1 MKAGKQVQQVKKRL
15 TIRKYM
21 HMQFLRIGFAVSG
34 VVGVLALIGI
44 YEGILLAKE
53 DTRFDLATENKIAII
68 VGVILAIVVI
78 SIVGV
83 DLFLNKI
90 AKQVIRRVK
99 EPIDIMDHA
108 MDELAK
114 GNLDTKIE
122 YQMQD
127 EFVNMMENTN
137 FAMQELKRYVDDISM
152 NLKQIS
158 EKDID
163 LKEVQNYI
171 GDFVEIKD
179 SMIEIISSLNTTLKE
194 MKESFGEVCDGA
206 DTLAQ
211 SAQSMADGA
220 QQQSDHIRSLVDN
233 IGNVSN
239 SVHDSTSKTDE
250 VEKLSRDAV
259 QQIQEGEDKMDNL
272 VKAMDL
278 IREESNEIANII
290 EVIGGIAEQTNLLA
304 LNASIEAARA
314 GEAGRGF
321 SVVAEE
327 IRTLSENTKEA
338 SNNITNIIKEL
349 NEDTKRANESIS
361 NSVDSVARQN
371 ELITESK
378 ERFAQVE
385 SEVKILA
392 EYINDVKNSMEQTLE
407 SSNTIYDHITQLS
420 ASSQEV
426 AAASGEGLDNSN
438 ITVGE
443 VAKCKQIFESIYEL
457 AKDLQNY

>member
-1 MKAGKQVQQVKKRL
+1 MKAGKQVQQVKKQL
-15 TIRKYM
+15 TIRNYM

-44 YEGILLAKE
+44 YEGIVLAKE

-127 EFVNMMENTN
+127 EFVNMMGNTN

-158 EKDID
+158 AKDID

-171 GDFVEIKD
+171 GDFAEIKD
-179 SMIEIISSLNTTLKE
+179 SMVEIISSLNTTLRE

-239 SVHDSTSKTDE
+239 SVHDSTSKADE

-259 QQIQEGEDKMDNL
+259 QQMQEGEDKMDNL

-314 GEAGRGF
+314 GEHGKGF
-321 SVVAEE
+321 AVVAGEIGTLAGSSAEAAQNITDLIHKSIAAVNNGVSLTGETVHMMDGITKISEE
-327 IRTLSENTKEA
+327 ISSHITEITQATKEQDAYLQDMLTSAGEIAAVVDKNTASAQESSALSQELLSEMENA
-338 SNNITNIIKEL
+338 M
-349 NEDTKRANESIS
+349 
-361 NSVDSVARQN
+361 
-371 ELITESK
+371 ELIDQYK
-378 ERFAQVE
+378 LRA
-385 SEVKILA
+385 
-392 EYINDVKNSMEQTLE
+392 
-407 SSNTIYDHITQLS
+407 
-420 ASSQEV
+420 
-426 AAASGEGLDNSN
+426 
-438 ITVGE
+438 
-443 VAKCKQIFESIYEL
+443 
-457 AKDLQNY
+457 

>member
-1 MKAGKQVQQVKKRL
+1 MQQVKKRL

-127 EFVNMMENTN
+127 EFVNMMGNTN

-314 GEAGRGF
+314 GEHGKGF
-321 SVVAEE
+321 AVVAGEIGTLAGSSAEAAQNITDLIHKSIAAVNNGVSLTGETVHMMDGITKIWEE
-327 IRTLSENTKEA
+327 ISSHITEITQATKEQDAYLQDMLTSAGEIAAVVDKNTASAQESSALSQELLSEMENA
-338 SNNITNIIKEL
+338 M
-349 NEDTKRANESIS
+349 
-361 NSVDSVARQN
+361 
-371 ELITESK
+371 ELIDQYK
-378 ERFAQVE
+378 LRA
-385 SEVKILA
+385 
-392 EYINDVKNSMEQTLE
+392 
-407 SSNTIYDHITQLS
+407 
-420 ASSQEV
+420 
-426 AAASGEGLDNSN
+426 
-438 ITVGE
+438 
-443 VAKCKQIFESIYEL
+443 
-457 AKDLQNY
+457 

>member
-1 MKAGKQVQQVKKRL
+1 MKAGKQVQQVKKKL

-127 EFVNMMENTN
+127 EFVNMMGNTN

-171 GDFVEIKD
+171 GDFVEVKD

-314 GEAGRGF
+314 GEHGKGF
-321 SVVAEE
+321 AVVAGEIGTLAGSSAEAAQNITDLINKSIAAVNNGVSLTGETVHMMDGITKIWEE
-327 IRTLSENTKEA
+327 ISSHITEITQATKEQDAYLQDMRTSAGEIAAVVDKNTASAQESSALSQQLLSEMENA
-338 SNNITNIIKEL
+338 M
-349 NEDTKRANESIS
+349 
-361 NSVDSVARQN
+361 
-371 ELITESK
+371 ELIDQYK
-378 ERFAQVE
+378 LRA
-385 SEVKILA
+385 
-392 EYINDVKNSMEQTLE
+392 
-407 SSNTIYDHITQLS
+407 
-420 ASSQEV
+420 
-426 AAASGEGLDNSN
+426 
-438 ITVGE
+438 
-443 VAKCKQIFESIYEL
+443 
-457 AKDLQNY
+457 

>member
-1 MKAGKQVQQVKKRL
+1 MKAGKQVQRVKKQL

-68 VGVILAIVVI
+68 VGVILAIAVI
-78 SIVGV
+78 SIVGI

-127 EFVNMMENTN
+127 EFVNMMGNTN

-158 EKDID
+158 AKDID

-171 GDFVEIKD
+171 GDFAEIKD
-179 SMIEIISSLNTTLKE
+179 SMVEIISSLNTTLKE

-220 QQQSDHIRSLVDN
+220 QQQSNHIRSLVDN

-239 SVHDSTSKTDE
+239 SVHDSRSKADE

-259 QQIQEGEDKMDNL
+259 QQMQEGEDKMDNL

-314 GEAGRGF
+314 GEHGKGF
-321 SVVAEE
+321 AVVAGEIGTLAGSSAEAAQNITDLINKSIAAVNNGVSLTGETVHMMDGITKISEE
-327 IRTLSENTKEA
+327 ISSHITEITQATKEQDAYLQDMLTSAGEIAAVVDKNTASAQESSALSQELLSEMENA
-338 SNNITNIIKEL
+338 M
-349 NEDTKRANESIS
+349 
-361 NSVDSVARQN
+361 
-371 ELITESK
+371 ELIDQYK
-378 ERFAQVE
+378 LRA
-385 SEVKILA
+385 
-392 EYINDVKNSMEQTLE
+392 
-407 SSNTIYDHITQLS
+407 
-420 ASSQEV
+420 
-426 AAASGEGLDNSN
+426 
-438 ITVGE
+438 
-443 VAKCKQIFESIYEL
+443 
-457 AKDLQNY
+457 

>member
-1 MKAGKQVQQVKKRL
+1 MNAGKQVQQVKKQL
-15 TIRKYM
+15 TIREYM
-21 HMQFLRIGFAVSG
+21 HMQFLRIGFTVSG

-68 VGVILAIVVI
+68 VAVILAIAVI

-122 YQMQD
+122 YQMRD
-127 EFVNMMENTN
+127 EFVNMMGNTN

-158 EKDID
+158 AKDID

-171 GDFVEIKD
+171 GDFAEIKD

-220 QQQSDHIRSLVDN
+220 QQQSDHIRRLVDN

-239 SVHDSTSKTDE
+239 SVHDSTSKADE

-259 QQIQEGEDKMDNL
+259 QQMQEGEDKMDNL

-314 GEAGRGF
+314 GEHGKGF
-321 SVVAEE
+321 AVVAGEIGTLAGSSAEAAQNITDLIHKSIAAVNNGVSLTGETVHMMDGITKISEE
-327 IRTLSENTKEA
+327 ISSHITEITQATKEQDAYLQDMLTSAGEIAAVVDKNTASAQESSALSQELLSEMENA
-338 SNNITNIIKEL
+338 M
-349 NEDTKRANESIS
+349 
-361 NSVDSVARQN
+361 
-371 ELITESK
+371 ELIDQYK
-378 ERFAQVE
+378 LRA
-385 SEVKILA
+385 
-392 EYINDVKNSMEQTLE
+392 
-407 SSNTIYDHITQLS
+407 
-420 ASSQEV
+420 
-426 AAASGEGLDNSN
+426 
-438 ITVGE
+438 
-443 VAKCKQIFESIYEL
+443 
-457 AKDLQNY
+457 

>member
-1 MKAGKQVQQVKKRL
+1 MKAGKLVQQVKKRL

-127 EFVNMMENTN
+127 EFVNMMGNTN

-239 SVHDSTSKTDE
+239 SVHDSTSKSDE

-314 GEAGRGF
+314 GEHGKGF
-321 SVVAEE
+321 AVVAGEIGTLAGSSAEAAQNITDLIHKSIAAVNNGVSLTGETVHMMDGITKIWEE
-327 IRTLSENTKEA
+327 ISSHITEITQATKEQDAYLQDMLTSAGEIAAVVDKNTASAQESSALSQELLSEMENA
-338 SNNITNIIKEL
+338 M
-349 NEDTKRANESIS
+349 
-361 NSVDSVARQN
+361 
-371 ELITESK
+371 ELIDQYK
-378 ERFAQVE
+378 LRA
-385 SEVKILA
+385 
-392 EYINDVKNSMEQTLE
+392 
-407 SSNTIYDHITQLS
+407 
-420 ASSQEV
+420 
-426 AAASGEGLDNSN
+426 
-438 ITVGE
+438 
-443 VAKCKQIFESIYEL
+443 
-457 AKDLQNY
+457 

>member
-78 SIVGV
+78 SVVGV

-127 EFVNMMENTN
+127 EFVNMMGNTN

-278 IREESNEIANII
+278 IREESNELANII

-314 GEAGRGF
+314 GEHGKGF
-321 SVVAEE
+321 AVVAGEIGTLAGSSAEAAQNITDLIHKSIAAVNNGVSLTGETVHMMDGITKIWEE
-327 IRTLSENTKEA
+327 ISSHITEITQATKEQDAYLQDMLTSAGEIAAVVDKNTASAQESSALSQELLSEMENA
-338 SNNITNIIKEL
+338 M
-349 NEDTKRANESIS
+349 
-361 NSVDSVARQN
+361 
-371 ELITESK
+371 ELIDQYK
-378 ERFAQVE
+378 LRA
-385 SEVKILA
+385 
-392 EYINDVKNSMEQTLE
+392 
-407 SSNTIYDHITQLS
+407 
-420 ASSQEV
+420 
-426 AAASGEGLDNSN
+426 
-438 ITVGE
+438 
-443 VAKCKQIFESIYEL
+443 
-457 AKDLQNY
+457 

>member
-290 EVIGGIAEQTNLLA
+290 EVIGGITEQTNLLA

-314 GEAGRGF
+314 GEHGKGF
-321 SVVAEE
+321 AVVAGEIGTLAGSSAEAAQNITDLIHKSIAAVNNGVSLTGETVHMMDGITKIWEE
-327 IRTLSENTKEA
+327 ISSHITEITQATKEQDAYLQDMLTSAGEIAAVVDKNTASAQESSALSQELLSEMENA
-338 SNNITNIIKEL
+338 M
-349 NEDTKRANESIS
+349 
-361 NSVDSVARQN
+361 
-371 ELITESK
+371 ELIDQYK
-378 ERFAQVE
+378 LRA
-385 SEVKILA
+385 
-392 EYINDVKNSMEQTLE
+392 
-407 SSNTIYDHITQLS
+407 
-420 ASSQEV
+420 
-426 AAASGEGLDNSN
+426 
-438 ITVGE
+438 
-443 VAKCKQIFESIYEL
+443 
-457 AKDLQNY
+457 

>member
-21 HMQFLRIGFAVSG
+21 HMRFLRIGFAVSG
-34 VVGVLALIGI
+34 VVGVQALIGI

-127 EFVNMMENTN
+127 EFVNMMGNTN

-179 SMIEIISSLNTTLKE
+179 SIIEIISSLNTTLKE

-314 GEAGRGF
+314 GEHGKGF
-321 SVVAEE
+321 AVVAGEIGTLAGSSAEAAQNITDLIHKSIAAVNNGVSLTGETVHMMDGITKIWEE
-327 IRTLSENTKEA
+327 ISSHITEITQATKEQDAYLQDMLTSAGEIAAVVDKNTASAQESSALSQELLSEMENA
-338 SNNITNIIKEL
+338 M
-349 NEDTKRANESIS
+349 
-361 NSVDSVARQN
+361 
-371 ELITESK
+371 ELIDQYK
-378 ERFAQVE
+378 LRA
-385 SEVKILA
+385 
-392 EYINDVKNSMEQTLE
+392 
-407 SSNTIYDHITQLS
+407 
-420 ASSQEV
+420 
-426 AAASGEGLDNSN
+426 
-438 ITVGE
+438 
-443 VAKCKQIFESIYEL
+443 
-457 AKDLQNY
+457 

>member
-1 MKAGKQVQQVKKRL
+1 MKAGKQVQRVKKQL

-99 EPIDIMDHA
+99 EPIDIMEHA

-127 EFVNMMENTN
+127 EFVNMMGNTN

-158 EKDID
+158 AKDID

-171 GDFVEIKD
+171 GDFAEIKD
-179 SMIEIISSLNTTLKE
+179 SMVEIISSLNTTLKE

-220 QQQSDHIRSLVDN
+220 QQQSNHIRSLVDN

-239 SVHDSTSKTDE
+239 SVHDSTNKADE

-259 QQIQEGEDKMDNL
+259 QQMQEGEDKMDNL

-314 GEAGRGF
+314 GEHGKGF
-321 SVVAEE
+321 AVVAGEIGTLAGSSAEAAQNITDLIHKSIAAVNNGVSLTGETVHMMDGITKISEE
-327 IRTLSENTKEA
+327 ISSHITEITQATKEQDAYLQDMLTSAGEIAAVVDKNTASAQESSALSQELLSEMENA
-338 SNNITNIIKEL
+338 M
-349 NEDTKRANESIS
+349 
-361 NSVDSVARQN
+361 
-371 ELITESK
+371 ELIDQYK
-378 ERFAQVE
+378 LRA
-385 SEVKILA
+385 
-392 EYINDVKNSMEQTLE
+392 
-407 SSNTIYDHITQLS
+407 
-420 ASSQEV
+420 
-426 AAASGEGLDNSN
+426 
-438 ITVGE
+438 
-443 VAKCKQIFESIYEL
+443 
-457 AKDLQNY
+457 

>member
-127 EFVNMMENTN
+127 EFVNMMGNTN

-314 GEAGRGF
+314 GEHGKGF
-321 SVVAEE
+321 AVVAGEIGTLAGSSAEAAQNITDLIHKSIAAVNNGVSLTGETVHMMDGITKIWEE
-327 IRTLSENTKEA
+327 ISSHITEITQATKEQDAYLQDMLTSAGEIAAVVDKNTASAQESSALSQELLSEMENA
-338 SNNITNIIKEL
+338 M
-349 NEDTKRANESIS
+349 
-361 NSVDSVARQN
+361 
-371 ELITESK
+371 ELIDQYK
-378 ERFAQVE
+378 LRA
-385 SEVKILA
+385 
-392 EYINDVKNSMEQTLE
+392 
-407 SSNTIYDHITQLS
+407 
-420 ASSQEV
+420 
-426 AAASGEGLDNSN
+426 
-438 ITVGE
+438 
-443 VAKCKQIFESIYEL
+443 
-457 AKDLQNY
+457 

>member
-15 TIRKYM
+15 TIRTYM

-127 EFVNMMENTN
+127 EFVNMMGNTN

-314 GEAGRGF
+314 GEHGKGF
-321 SVVAEE
+321 AVVAGEIGTLAGSSAEAAQNITDLIHKSIAAVNNGVSLTGETVHMMDGITKIWEE
-327 IRTLSENTKEA
+327 ISSHITEITQATKEQDAYLQDMLTSAGEIAAVVDKNTASAQESSALSQELLSEMENA
-338 SNNITNIIKEL
+338 M
-349 NEDTKRANESIS
+349 
-361 NSVDSVARQN
+361 
-371 ELITESK
+371 ELIDQYK
-378 ERFAQVE
+378 LRA
-385 SEVKILA
+385 
-392 EYINDVKNSMEQTLE
+392 
-407 SSNTIYDHITQLS
+407 
-420 ASSQEV
+420 
-426 AAASGEGLDNSN
+426 
-438 ITVGE
+438 
-443 VAKCKQIFESIYEL
+443 
-457 AKDLQNY
+457 

>member
-1 MKAGKQVQQVKKRL
+1 MNAGKQVQQVKKQL
-15 TIRKYM
+15 TIREYM
-21 HMQFLRIGFAVSG
+21 HMQFLRIGFTVSG

-68 VGVILAIVVI
+68 VAVILAIAVI

-122 YQMQD
+122 YQMRD
-127 EFVNMMENTN
+127 EFVNMMGNTN

-158 EKDID
+158 AKDID

-171 GDFVEIKD
+171 GDFAEIKD

-239 SVHDSTSKTDE
+239 SVHDSTSKADE

-259 QQIQEGEDKMDNL
+259 QQMQEGEDKMDNL

-304 LNASIEAARA
+304 LSASIEAARA
-314 GEAGRGF
+314 GEHGKGF
-321 SVVAEE
+321 AVVAGEIGTLAGSSAEAAQNITDLIHKSIAAVNNGVSLTGETVHMMDGITKISEE
-327 IRTLSENTKEA
+327 ISSHITEITQATKEQDAYLQDMLTSAGEIAAVVDKNTASAQESSALSQELLSEMENA
-338 SNNITNIIKEL
+338 M
-349 NEDTKRANESIS
+349 
-361 NSVDSVARQN
+361 
-371 ELITESK
+371 ELIDQYK
-378 ERFAQVE
+378 LRA
-385 SEVKILA
+385 
-392 EYINDVKNSMEQTLE
+392 
-407 SSNTIYDHITQLS
+407 
-420 ASSQEV
+420 
-426 AAASGEGLDNSN
+426 
-438 ITVGE
+438 
-443 VAKCKQIFESIYEL
+443 
-457 AKDLQNY
+457 

>member
-127 EFVNMMENTN
+127 EFVNMMGNTN

-206 DTLAQ
+206 DMLAQ

-314 GEAGRGF
+314 GEHGKGF
-321 SVVAEE
+321 AVVAGEIGTLAGSSAEAAQNITDLIHKSIAAVNNGVSLTGETVHMMDGITKIWEE
-327 IRTLSENTKEA
+327 ISSHITEITQATKEQDAYLQDMLTSAGEIAAVVDKNTASAQESSALSQELLSEMENA
-338 SNNITNIIKEL
+338 M
-349 NEDTKRANESIS
+349 
-361 NSVDSVARQN
+361 
-371 ELITESK
+371 ELIDQYK
-378 ERFAQVE
+378 LRA
-385 SEVKILA
+385 
-392 EYINDVKNSMEQTLE
+392 
-407 SSNTIYDHITQLS
+407 
-420 ASSQEV
+420 
-426 AAASGEGLDNSN
+426 
-438 ITVGE
+438 
-443 VAKCKQIFESIYEL
+443 
-457 AKDLQNY
+457 

>member
-1 MKAGKQVQQVKKRL
+1 MQQVKKRL

-211 SAQSMADGA
+211 SAQSMVDCA

-314 GEAGRGF
+314 GEHGKGF
-321 SVVAEE
+321 AVVAGEIGTLAGSSAEAAQNITDLINKSIAAVNNGVSLTGETVHMMDGITKIWEE
-327 IRTLSENTKEA
+327 ISSHITEITQATKEQDAYLQDMLTSAGEIAAVVDKNTASAQESSALSQELLSEMENA
-338 SNNITNIIKEL
+338 M
-349 NEDTKRANESIS
+349 
-361 NSVDSVARQN
+361 
-371 ELITESK
+371 ELIDQYK
-378 ERFAQVE
+378 LRA
-385 SEVKILA
+385 
-392 EYINDVKNSMEQTLE
+392 
-407 SSNTIYDHITQLS
+407 
-420 ASSQEV
+420 
-426 AAASGEGLDNSN
+426 
-438 ITVGE
+438 
-443 VAKCKQIFESIYEL
+443 
-457 AKDLQNY
+457 

>member
-78 SIVGV
+78 SVVGV

-108 MDELAK
+108 MDKLAK

-127 EFVNMMENTN
+127 EFVNMMGNTN

-314 GEAGRGF
+314 GEHGKGF
-321 SVVAEE
+321 AVVAGEIGTLAGSSAEAAQNITDLIHKSIAAVNNGVSLTGETVHMMDGITKIWEE
-327 IRTLSENTKEA
+327 ISSHITEITQATKEQDAYLQDMLTSAGEIAAVVDKNTASAQESSALSQELLSEMENA
-338 SNNITNIIKEL
+338 M
-349 NEDTKRANESIS
+349 
-361 NSVDSVARQN
+361 
-371 ELITESK
+371 ELIDQYK
-378 ERFAQVE
+378 LRA
-385 SEVKILA
+385 
-392 EYINDVKNSMEQTLE
+392 
-407 SSNTIYDHITQLS
+407 
-420 ASSQEV
+420 
-426 AAASGEGLDNSN
+426 
-438 ITVGE
+438 
-443 VAKCKQIFESIYEL
+443 
-457 AKDLQNY
+457 

>member
-1 MKAGKQVQQVKKRL
+1 MKAGKQVQQVKKQL

-44 YEGILLAKE
+44 YEGIVLAKE

-127 EFVNMMENTN
+127 EFVNMMGNTN

-158 EKDID
+158 AKDID

-171 GDFVEIKD
+171 GDFAEIKD
-179 SMIEIISSLNTTLKE
+179 SMVEIISSLNTTLRE

-239 SVHDSTSKTDE
+239 SVHDSTSKADE

-259 QQIQEGEDKMDNL
+259 QQMQEGEDKMDNL

-314 GEAGRGF
+314 GEHGKGF
-321 SVVAEE
+321 AVVAGEIGTLAGSSAEAAQNITDLIHKSIAAVNNGVSLTGETVHMMDGITKISEE
-327 IRTLSENTKEA
+327 ISSHITEITQATKEQDAYLQDMLTSAGEIAAVVDKNTASAQESSALSQELLSEMENA
-338 SNNITNIIKEL
+338 M
-349 NEDTKRANESIS
+349 
-361 NSVDSVARQN
+361 
-371 ELITESK
+371 ELIDQYK
-378 ERFAQVE
+378 LRA
-385 SEVKILA
+385 
-392 EYINDVKNSMEQTLE
+392 
-407 SSNTIYDHITQLS
+407 
-420 ASSQEV
+420 
-426 AAASGEGLDNSN
+426 
-438 ITVGE
+438 
-443 VAKCKQIFESIYEL
+443 
-457 AKDLQNY
+457 

>member
-78 SIVGV
+78 SVVGV

-127 EFVNMMENTN
+127 EFVNMMGNTN
-137 FAMQELKRYVDDISM
+137 FAMQELKRYVDNISM

-314 GEAGRGF
+314 GEHGKGF
-321 SVVAEE
+321 AVVAGEIGTLAGSSAEAAQNITDLINKSIAAVNNGVSLTGETVHMMDGITKIWEE
-327 IRTLSENTKEA
+327 ISSHITEITQATKEQDAYLQDMLTSAGEIAAVVDKNTASAQESSALSQELLSEMENA
-338 SNNITNIIKEL
+338 M
-349 NEDTKRANESIS
+349 
-361 NSVDSVARQN
+361 
-371 ELITESK
+371 ELIDQYK
-378 ERFAQVE
+378 LRA
-385 SEVKILA
+385 
-392 EYINDVKNSMEQTLE
+392 
-407 SSNTIYDHITQLS
+407 
-420 ASSQEV
+420 
-426 AAASGEGLDNSN
+426 
-438 ITVGE
+438 
-443 VAKCKQIFESIYEL
+443 
-457 AKDLQNY
+457 

>member
-1 MKAGKQVQQVKKRL
+1 MKAGKQVQQVKNRL

-127 EFVNMMENTN
+127 EFVNMMGNTN

-314 GEAGRGF
+314 GEHGKGF
-321 SVVAEE
+321 AVVAGEIGTLAGSSAEAAQNITDLINKSIAAVNNGVSLTGETVHMMEGITKIWEE
-327 IRTLSENTKEA
+327 ISSHITEITQATKEQDAYLQDMLTSAGEIAAVVDKNTASAQESSALSQELLSEMENA
-338 SNNITNIIKEL
+338 M
-349 NEDTKRANESIS
+349 
-361 NSVDSVARQN
+361 
-371 ELITESK
+371 ELIDQYK
-378 ERFAQVE
+378 LRA
-385 SEVKILA
+385 
-392 EYINDVKNSMEQTLE
+392 
-407 SSNTIYDHITQLS
+407 
-420 ASSQEV
+420 
-426 AAASGEGLDNSN
+426 
-438 ITVGE
+438 
-443 VAKCKQIFESIYEL
+443 
-457 AKDLQNY
+457 

>member
-1 MKAGKQVQQVKKRL
+1 
-15 TIRKYM
+15 M

-44 YEGILLAKE
+44 YEGIVLAKE

-127 EFVNMMENTN
+127 EFVNMMGNTN

-158 EKDID
+158 AKDID

-171 GDFVEIKD
+171 GDFAEIKD
-179 SMIEIISSLNTTLKE
+179 SMVEIISSLNTTLRE

-239 SVHDSTSKTDE
+239 SVHDSTSKADE

-259 QQIQEGEDKMDNL
+259 QQMQEGEDKMDNL

-314 GEAGRGF
+314 GEHGKGF
-321 SVVAEE
+321 AVVAGEIGTLAGSSAEAAQNITDLIHKSIAAVNNGVSLTGETVHMMDGITKISEE
-327 IRTLSENTKEA
+327 ISSHITEITQATKEQDAYLQDMLTSAGEIAAVVDKNTASAQESSALSQELLSEMENA
-338 SNNITNIIKEL
+338 M
-349 NEDTKRANESIS
+349 
-361 NSVDSVARQN
+361 
-371 ELITESK
+371 ELIDQYK
-378 ERFAQVE
+378 LRA
-385 SEVKILA
+385 
-392 EYINDVKNSMEQTLE
+392 
-407 SSNTIYDHITQLS
+407 
-420 ASSQEV
+420 
-426 AAASGEGLDNSN
+426 
-438 ITVGE
+438 
-443 VAKCKQIFESIYEL
+443 
-457 AKDLQNY
+457 

>member
-1 MKAGKQVQQVKKRL
+1 MKAGKQVQRVKKQL

-68 VGVILAIVVI
+68 VGVILAIAVI
-78 SIVGV
+78 SIVGI

-127 EFVNMMENTN
+127 EFVNMMGNTN

-158 EKDID
+158 AKDID

-171 GDFVEIKD
+171 GDFAEIKD
-179 SMIEIISSLNTTLKE
+179 SMVEIISSLNTTLKE

-220 QQQSDHIRSLVDN
+220 QQQSNHIRSLVDN

-239 SVHDSTSKTDE
+239 SVHDSRSKADE

-259 QQIQEGEDKMDNL
+259 QQMQEGEDKMDNL

-314 GEAGRGF
+314 GEHGKGF
-321 SVVAEE
+321 AVVAGEIGTLAGSSAEAAQNITDLIHKSIAAVNNGVSLTGETVHMMDGITKISEE
-327 IRTLSENTKEA
+327 ISSHITEITQATKEQDAYLQDMLTSAGEIAAVVDKNTASAQESSALSQELLSEMENA
-338 SNNITNIIKEL
+338 M
-349 NEDTKRANESIS
+349 
-361 NSVDSVARQN
+361 
-371 ELITESK
+371 ELIDQYK
-378 ERFAQVE
+378 LRA
-385 SEVKILA
+385 
-392 EYINDVKNSMEQTLE
+392 
-407 SSNTIYDHITQLS
+407 
-420 ASSQEV
+420 
-426 AAASGEGLDNSN
+426 
-438 ITVGE
+438 
-443 VAKCKQIFESIYEL
+443 
-457 AKDLQNY
+457 

>member
-1 MKAGKQVQQVKKRL
+1 MKAGKQVQQVKKQL
-15 TIRKYM
+15 TIRQYM

-68 VGVILAIVVI
+68 VGVILAIAVI

-127 EFVNMMENTN
+127 EFVNMMGNTN

-158 EKDID
+158 AKDID

-171 GDFVEIKD
+171 GDFAEIKD
-179 SMIEIISSLNTTLKE
+179 SMVEIISSLNTTLKE

-239 SVHDSTSKTDE
+239 SVHDSTSKADE

-259 QQIQEGEDKMDNL
+259 QQMQEGEDKMDNL

-314 GEAGRGF
+314 GEHGKGF
-321 SVVAEE
+321 AVVAGEIGTLAGSSAEAAQNITDLIHKSIAAVNNGVSLTGETVHMMDGITKISEE
-327 IRTLSENTKEA
+327 ISSHITEITQATKEQDAYLQDMLTSAGEIAVVVDKNTASAQESSALSQELLSEMENA
-338 SNNITNIIKEL
+338 M
-349 NEDTKRANESIS
+349 
-361 NSVDSVARQN
+361 
-371 ELITESK
+371 ELIDQYK
-378 ERFAQVE
+378 LRA
-385 SEVKILA
+385 
-392 EYINDVKNSMEQTLE
+392 
-407 SSNTIYDHITQLS
+407 
-420 ASSQEV
+420 
-426 AAASGEGLDNSN
+426 
-438 ITVGE
+438 
-443 VAKCKQIFESIYEL
+443 
-457 AKDLQNY
+457 

>member
-1 MKAGKQVQQVKKRL
+1 MKAGKQVQQVKKQL

-68 VGVILAIVVI
+68 VGVILAIAVI

-83 DLFLNKI
+83 HLFLNKI

-127 EFVNMMENTN
+127 EFVNMMGNTN

-158 EKDID
+158 AKDID

-171 GDFVEIKD
+171 GDFAEIKD
-179 SMIEIISSLNTTLKE
+179 SMVEIISSLNTTLKE

-220 QQQSDHIRSLVDN
+220 QQQSNHIRSLVDN

-239 SVHDSTSKTDE
+239 SVHDSTNKADE

-259 QQIQEGEDKMDNL
+259 QQMQEGEDKMDNL

-314 GEAGRGF
+314 GEHGKGF
-321 SVVAEE
+321 AVVAGEIGTLAGSSAEAAQNITDLIHKSIAAVNNGVSLTGETVHMMDGITKISEE
-327 IRTLSENTKEA
+327 ISSHITEITQATKEQDAYLQDMLTSAGEIAAVVDKNTASVQESSALSQELLSEMENA
-338 SNNITNIIKEL
+338 M
-349 NEDTKRANESIS
+349 
-361 NSVDSVARQN
+361 
-371 ELITESK
+371 ELIDQYK
-378 ERFAQVE
+378 LRA
-385 SEVKILA
+385 
-392 EYINDVKNSMEQTLE
+392 
-407 SSNTIYDHITQLS
+407 
-420 ASSQEV
+420 
-426 AAASGEGLDNSN
+426 
-438 ITVGE
+438 
-443 VAKCKQIFESIYEL
+443 
-457 AKDLQNY
+457 

>member
-1 MKAGKQVQQVKKRL
+1 MKAGKQVQQVKKKL

-108 MDELAK
+108 MDELSK

-127 EFVNMMENTN
+127 EFVNMMGNTN

-314 GEAGRGF
+314 GEHGKGF
-321 SVVAEE
+321 AVVAGEIGTLAGSSAEAAQNITDLINKSIAAVNNGVSLTGETVHMMDGITKIWEE
-327 IRTLSENTKEA
+327 ISSHITEITQATKEQDAYLQDMRTSAGEIAAVVDKNTASAQESSALSQQLLSEMENA
-338 SNNITNIIKEL
+338 M
-349 NEDTKRANESIS
+349 
-361 NSVDSVARQN
+361 
-371 ELITESK
+371 ELIDQYK
-378 ERFAQVE
+378 LRA
-385 SEVKILA
+385 
-392 EYINDVKNSMEQTLE
+392 
-407 SSNTIYDHITQLS
+407 
-420 ASSQEV
+420 
-426 AAASGEGLDNSN
+426 
-438 ITVGE
+438 
-443 VAKCKQIFESIYEL
+443 
-457 AKDLQNY
+457 

>member
-68 VGVILAIVVI
+68 VVVI

-127 EFVNMMENTN
+127 EFVNMMGNTN

-314 GEAGRGF
+314 GEHGKGF
-321 SVVAEE
+321 AVVAGEIGTLAGSSAEAAQNITDLIHKSIAAVNNGVSLTGETVHMMDGITKIWEE
-327 IRTLSENTKEA
+327 ISSHITEITQATKEQDAYLQDMLTSAGEIAAVVDKNTASAQESSALSQELLSEMENA
-338 SNNITNIIKEL
+338 M
-349 NEDTKRANESIS
+349 
-361 NSVDSVARQN
+361 
-371 ELITESK
+371 ELIDQYK
-378 ERFAQVE
+378 LRA
-385 SEVKILA
+385 
-392 EYINDVKNSMEQTLE
+392 
-407 SSNTIYDHITQLS
+407 
-420 ASSQEV
+420 
-426 AAASGEGLDNSN
+426 
-438 ITVGE
+438 
-443 VAKCKQIFESIYEL
+443 
-457 AKDLQNY
+457 

>member
-78 SIVGV
+78 SVVGV

-127 EFVNMMENTN
+127 EFVNMMGNTN

-314 GEAGRGF
+314 GEHGKGF
-321 SVVAEE
+321 AVVAGEIGTLAGSSAEAAQNITDLIHKSIAAVNNGVSLTGETVHMMDGITKIWEE
-327 IRTLSENTKEA
+327 ISSHITEITQATKEQDAYLQDMLTSAGEIAVVVDKNTASAQESSALSQELLSEMENA
-338 SNNITNIIKEL
+338 M
-349 NEDTKRANESIS
+349 
-361 NSVDSVARQN
+361 
-371 ELITESK
+371 ELIDQYK
-378 ERFAQVE
+378 LRA
-385 SEVKILA
+385 
-392 EYINDVKNSMEQTLE
+392 
-407 SSNTIYDHITQLS
+407 
-420 ASSQEV
+420 
-426 AAASGEGLDNSN
+426 
-438 ITVGE
+438 
-443 VAKCKQIFESIYEL
+443 
-457 AKDLQNY
+457 

>member
-21 HMQFLRIGFAVSG
+21 HIQFLRIGFAVSG

-78 SIVGV
+78 SVVGV

-127 EFVNMMENTN
+127 EFVNMMGNTN

-206 DTLAQ
+206 DALAQ

-314 GEAGRGF
+314 GEHGKGF
-321 SVVAEE
+321 AVVAGEIGTLAGSSAEAAQKITDLIHKSIAAVNNGVSLTGETVHMMEGITKIWEE
-327 IRTLSENTKEA
+327 ISSHITEITQATKEQDAYLQDMLTSAGEIAAVVDKNTASAQESSALSQELLSEMENA
-338 SNNITNIIKEL
+338 M
-349 NEDTKRANESIS
+349 
-361 NSVDSVARQN
+361 
-371 ELITESK
+371 ELIDQYK
-378 ERFAQVE
+378 LRA
-385 SEVKILA
+385 
-392 EYINDVKNSMEQTLE
+392 
-407 SSNTIYDHITQLS
+407 
-420 ASSQEV
+420 
-426 AAASGEGLDNSN
+426 
-438 ITVGE
+438 
-443 VAKCKQIFESIYEL
+443 
-457 AKDLQNY
+457 

>member
-1 MKAGKQVQQVKKRL
+1 MKAGKQVQQVKNRL

-127 EFVNMMENTN
+127 EFVNMMGNTN

-314 GEAGRGF
+314 GEHGKGF
-321 SVVAEE
+321 AVVAGEIGTLAGSSAEAAQNITDLIHKSIAAVNNGVSLTGETVHMMDGITKIWEE
-327 IRTLSENTKEA
+327 IS
-338 SNNITNIIKEL
+338 
-349 NEDTKRANESIS
+349 
-361 NSVDSVARQN
+361 
-371 ELITESK
+371 
-378 ERFAQVE
+378 
-385 SEVKILA
+385 
-392 EYINDVKNSMEQTLE
+392 
-407 SSNTIYDHITQLS
+407 
-420 ASSQEV
+420 
-426 AAASGEGLDNSN
+426 SN
-438 ITVGE
+438 ITEITQATKEQDAYLQDMLTSAGE
-443 VAKCKQIFESIYEL
+443 IAAVVDKNTASAQESSALSQEL
-457 AKDLQNY
+457 LSEMENAMELIDQYKLRA

>member
-1 MKAGKQVQQVKKRL
+1 MKAGKQVQQVKKQL

-68 VGVILAIVVI
+68 VGVILAIAVI
-78 SIVGV
+78 SIVEV

-127 EFVNMMENTN
+127 EFVNMMGNTN

-158 EKDID
+158 AKDID

-171 GDFVEIKD
+171 GDFAEIKD
-179 SMIEIISSLNTTLKE
+179 SMVEIISSLNTTLKE

-220 QQQSDHIRSLVDN
+220 QQQSEHIRSLVDN

-239 SVHDSTSKTDE
+239 SVHDSTSKADE

-259 QQIQEGEDKMDNL
+259 QQMQEGEDKMNDL

-314 GEAGRGF
+314 GEHGKGF
-321 SVVAEE
+321 AVVAGEIGTLAGSSAEAAQNITDLIHKSIAAVNNGVSLTGETVHMMDGITKISEE
-327 IRTLSENTKEA
+327 ISSHITEITQATKEQDSYLQDMLTSAGEIAAVVDKNTASAQESSALSQELLSEMENA
-338 SNNITNIIKEL
+338 M
-349 NEDTKRANESIS
+349 
-361 NSVDSVARQN
+361 
-371 ELITESK
+371 ELIDQYK
-378 ERFAQVE
+378 LRA
-385 SEVKILA
+385 
-392 EYINDVKNSMEQTLE
+392 
-407 SSNTIYDHITQLS
+407 
-420 ASSQEV
+420 
-426 AAASGEGLDNSN
+426 
-438 ITVGE
+438 
-443 VAKCKQIFESIYEL
+443 
-457 AKDLQNY
+457 

>member
-1 MKAGKQVQQVKKRL
+1 MKAGKQVQQVKKQL
-15 TIRKYM
+15 TIRQYM

-68 VGVILAIVVI
+68 VGVILAIAVI

-127 EFVNMMENTN
+127 EFVNMMGNTN

-158 EKDID
+158 AKDID

-171 GDFVEIKD
+171 GDFAEIKD
-179 SMIEIISSLNTTLKE
+179 SMVEIISSLNTTLME

-239 SVHDSTSKTDE
+239 SVHDSTSKADE

-259 QQIQEGEDKMDNL
+259 QQMQEGEDKMDNL

-314 GEAGRGF
+314 GEHGKGF
-321 SVVAEE
+321 AVVAGEIGTLAGSSAEAAQNITDLIHKSIAAVNNGVSLTGETVHMMDGITKISEE
-327 IRTLSENTKEA
+327 ISSHITEITQATKEQDAYLQDMLTSAGEIAAVVDKNTASAQESSALSQELLSEMENA
-338 SNNITNIIKEL
+338 M
-349 NEDTKRANESIS
+349 
-361 NSVDSVARQN
+361 
-371 ELITESK
+371 ELIDQYK
-378 ERFAQVE
+378 LRA
-385 SEVKILA
+385 
-392 EYINDVKNSMEQTLE
+392 
-407 SSNTIYDHITQLS
+407 
-420 ASSQEV
+420 
-426 AAASGEGLDNSN
+426 
-438 ITVGE
+438 
-443 VAKCKQIFESIYEL
+443 
-457 AKDLQNY
+457 

>member
-1 MKAGKQVQQVKKRL
+1 MKAGKQVQQVKKQL
-15 TIRKYM
+15 TIRQYM

-68 VGVILAIVVI
+68 VGVILAIAVI

-127 EFVNMMENTN
+127 EFVNMMGNTN

-158 EKDID
+158 AKDID

-171 GDFVEIKD
+171 GDFAEIKD
-179 SMIEIISSLNTTLKE
+179 SMVEIISSLNTTLKE

-239 SVHDSTSKTDE
+239 SVHDSTSKADE

-259 QQIQEGEDKMDNL
+259 QQMQEGEDKMDNL

-314 GEAGRGF
+314 GEHGKGF
-321 SVVAEE
+321 AVVAGEIGTLAGSSAEAAQNITDLIHKSIAAVNNGVSLTGETVHMMDGITKISEE
-327 IRTLSENTKEA
+327 ISSHITEITQATKEQDAYLQDKLTSAGEIAAVVDKNTASAQESSALSQELLSEMENA
-338 SNNITNIIKEL
+338 M
-349 NEDTKRANESIS
+349 
-361 NSVDSVARQN
+361 
-371 ELITESK
+371 ELIDQYK
-378 ERFAQVE
+378 LRA
-385 SEVKILA
+385 
-392 EYINDVKNSMEQTLE
+392 
-407 SSNTIYDHITQLS
+407 
-420 ASSQEV
+420 
-426 AAASGEGLDNSN
+426 
-438 ITVGE
+438 
-443 VAKCKQIFESIYEL
+443 
-457 AKDLQNY
+457 

>member
-90 AKQVIRRVK
+90 ANQVIRRVK

-127 EFVNMMENTN
+127 EFVNMMGNTN

-179 SMIEIISSLNTTLKE
+179 SMIEIISSLNMTLKE

-314 GEAGRGF
+314 GEHGKGF
-321 SVVAEE
+321 AVVAGEIGTLAGSSAEAAQNITDLINKSIAAVNNGVSLTGETVHMMEGITKIWEE
-327 IRTLSENTKEA
+327 ISSHITEITQATKEQDAYLQDMLTSAGEIAAVVDKNTASAQESSALSQELLSEMENA
-338 SNNITNIIKEL
+338 M
-349 NEDTKRANESIS
+349 
-361 NSVDSVARQN
+361 
-371 ELITESK
+371 ELIDQYK
-378 ERFAQVE
+378 LRA
-385 SEVKILA
+385 
-392 EYINDVKNSMEQTLE
+392 
-407 SSNTIYDHITQLS
+407 
-420 ASSQEV
+420 
-426 AAASGEGLDNSN
+426 
-438 ITVGE
+438 
-443 VAKCKQIFESIYEL
+443 
-457 AKDLQNY
+457 

>member
-1 MKAGKQVQQVKKRL
+1 MKAGKQVQQVKKKL

-127 EFVNMMENTN
+127 EFVNMMGNTN

-314 GEAGRGF
+314 GEHGKGF
-321 SVVAEE
+321 AVVAGEIGTLAGSSAEAAQNITDLINKSIAAVNNGVSLTGETVHMMDGITKIWEE
-327 IRTLSENTKEA
+327 ISSHITEITQATKEQDSYLQDMRTSAGEIAAVVDKNTASAQESSALSQQLLSEMENA
-338 SNNITNIIKEL
+338 M
-349 NEDTKRANESIS
+349 
-361 NSVDSVARQN
+361 
-371 ELITESK
+371 ELIDQYK
-378 ERFAQVE
+378 LRA
-385 SEVKILA
+385 
-392 EYINDVKNSMEQTLE
+392 
-407 SSNTIYDHITQLS
+407 
-420 ASSQEV
+420 
-426 AAASGEGLDNSN
+426 
-438 ITVGE
+438 
-443 VAKCKQIFESIYEL
+443 
-457 AKDLQNY
+457 

>member
-1 MKAGKQVQQVKKRL
+1 MKAGKQVQQVKKQL

-68 VGVILAIVVI
+68 VGVILAIAVI

-127 EFVNMMENTN
+127 EFVNMMGNTN

-314 GEAGRGF
+314 GEHGKGF
-321 SVVAEE
+321 AVVAGEIGTLAGSSAEAAQNITDLIHKSIAAVNNGVSLTGETVHMMDGITKISEE
-327 IRTLSENTKEA
+327 ISSHITEITQATKEQDAYLQDMLTSAGEIAAVVDKNTASAQESSALSQELLSEMENA
-338 SNNITNIIKEL
+338 M
-349 NEDTKRANESIS
+349 
-361 NSVDSVARQN
+361 
-371 ELITESK
+371 ELIDQYK
-378 ERFAQVE
+378 LRA
-385 SEVKILA
+385 
-392 EYINDVKNSMEQTLE
+392 
-407 SSNTIYDHITQLS
+407 
-420 ASSQEV
+420 
-426 AAASGEGLDNSN
+426 
-438 ITVGE
+438 
-443 VAKCKQIFESIYEL
+443 
-457 AKDLQNY
+457 

>member
-1 MKAGKQVQQVKKRL
+1 MKAGKQVQQVKKQL

-78 SIVGV
+78 SVVGV

-127 EFVNMMENTN
+127 EFVNMMGNTN

-259 QQIQEGEDKMDNL
+259 QQIQEGEEKMDNL

-314 GEAGRGF
+314 GEHGKGF
-321 SVVAEE
+321 AVVAGEIGTLAGSSAEAAQNITDLINKSIAAVNNGVSLTGETVHMMDGITKIWEE
-327 IRTLSENTKEA
+327 ISSHITEITQATKEQDAYLQDMRTSAGEIAAVVDKNTASAQESSALSQQLLSEMENA
-338 SNNITNIIKEL
+338 M
-349 NEDTKRANESIS
+349 
-361 NSVDSVARQN
+361 
-371 ELITESK
+371 ELIDQYK
-378 ERFAQVE
+378 LRA
-385 SEVKILA
+385 
-392 EYINDVKNSMEQTLE
+392 
-407 SSNTIYDHITQLS
+407 
-420 ASSQEV
+420 
-426 AAASGEGLDNSN
+426 
-438 ITVGE
+438 
-443 VAKCKQIFESIYEL
+443 
-457 AKDLQNY
+457 

>member
-259 QQIQEGEDKMDNL
+259 QQIQEGEDKLDNL

-314 GEAGRGF
+314 GEHGKGF
-321 SVVAEE
+321 AVVAGEIGTLAGSSAEAAQNITDLIHKSIAAVNNGVSLTGETVHMMDGITKIWEE
-327 IRTLSENTKEA
+327 ISSHITEITQATKEQDAYLQDMLTSAGEIAAVVDKNTASAQESSALSQELLSEMENA
-338 SNNITNIIKEL
+338 M
-349 NEDTKRANESIS
+349 
-361 NSVDSVARQN
+361 
-371 ELITESK
+371 ELIDQYK
-378 ERFAQVE
+378 LRA
-385 SEVKILA
+385 
-392 EYINDVKNSMEQTLE
+392 
-407 SSNTIYDHITQLS
+407 
-420 ASSQEV
+420 
-426 AAASGEGLDNSN
+426 
-438 ITVGE
+438 
-443 VAKCKQIFESIYEL
+443 
-457 AKDLQNY
+457 